1 MDNDQAEVTT
11 FSDPSIETAPDL
23 SENKAPKELLDII
36 AEDNICES
44 FKESDLAKHLQLVVS
59 GIAADEQSM
68 ARYLKKYKKAIQRA
82 KLLPE
87 KDSKNF
93 PFDNA
98 SNVVLPYLFDAASD
112 FNARATPALLERRD
126 ICYIGVYG
134 KDEHVI
140 PPQVMQELEQMAMQG
155 EEGQQQAQALQAQI
169 MQQLE
174 SQPTPK
180 QARGQRV
187 AEAINFDLTCGMP
200 EWREQTDKAM
210 LLLPIAGMYFR
221 KIWQCP
227 IEERRKSELVWP
239 DKLIFDHNSD
249 TFEAAPR
256 KSFEFTKT
264 RNEVHTAIKSG
275 QYKEWDGFDDDK
287 DTTEYSFTES
297 HCNIDLDDDGYAEPY
312 IVIISDLSQT
322 FVSIVPRFQED
333 DINVNKDHEVINI
346 EGEEFFTQTIFMP
359 DPAGTC
365 TGLGYGIIADDMFS
379 IIDTNT
385 NQMVDA
391 GTLNNVAANSG
402 FIRQGSRVGARA
414 GNRQKKGTVEMTMG
428 KFTMW
433 ESDGTSPL
441 QNDIAQ
447 LPFAG
452 PSMPL
457 LQLLEMLKGELREM
471 TTASQGIEANP
482 GEAMGMYLA
491 KLHQALIKPNSI
503 MVRVF
508 NGLTKEFQ
516 RVYDIQKRY
525 MDEDEYMKIIDDPQ
539 GNKEADYDDTGYDIK
554 TTADPSQGSEM
565 ERTARA
571 ETMLDRAIMLPQIF
585 NLRHAAEEWATAIGA
600 DAEKYVP
607 APKQGE
613 PDPIQ
618 MMIAQAQ
625 QTISEAEK
633 MGAEADMINAQAKLV
648 DANIKLAKMD
658 IEIEKME
665 SEIIKNLSEVDKNQS
680 GDEKGRH
687 QMVIDNLKN
696 QRDDL
701 RELINATQIG
711 ATRLAQQP
719 SNESVPESLGTGI
732 TKEQGGLN

>member
-1 MDNDQAEVTT
+1 MAYEETEVTES
-11 FSDPSIETAPDL
+11 SDQDE
-23 SENKAPKELLDII
+23 SENKAPKELLEIMNDS
-36 AEDNICES
+36 NICET
-44 FKESDLAKHLQLVVS
+44 FGEAELAKHLQQVVT
-59 GIAADEQSM
+59 GIAADEESM
-68 ARYLKKYKKAIQRA
+68 ARYLKKYKKAIRRV

-87 KDSKNF
+87 HDKKDF
-93 PFDNA
+93 PFDDA
-98 SNVVLPYLFDAASD
+98 SNVVLPYLFDAATD

-140 PPQVMQELEQMAMQG
+140 PPEVLQELEQMAAQG
-155 EEGQQQAQALQAQI
+155 EEGQQQAQQAHAQI

-221 KIWQCP
+221 KIWQCG
-227 IEERRKSELVWP
+227 IKNRRMSELIWP
-239 DKLIFDHNSD
+239 DKLIFDHESD
-249 TFEAAPR
+249 TFEEAPR
-256 KSFEFTKT
+256 KSFTFTKT
-264 RNEVHTAIKSG
+264 RNEVHTKIRSG
-275 QYKEWDGFDDDK
+275 EYKEWEGFDK
-287 DTTEYSFTES
+287 DRETLVYTFTET
-297 HCNIDLDDDGYAEPY
+297 HCNLDLDDDGYAEPY
-312 IVIISDLSQT
+312 IAIIADLSQT
-322 FVSIVPRFQED
+322 FVSIVPRFLED
-333 DINVNKDHEVINI
+333 DIKANKDGEIIEI
-346 EGEEFFTQTIFMP
+346 EGEDFFTQTIFIP

-365 TGLGYGIIADDMFS
+365 IGLGYGIIADDMFS
-379 IIDTNT
+379 VIDTNT

-391 GTLNNVAANSG
+391 GTLNNIAANTG
-402 FIRQGSRVGARA
+402 FIKQGAKVGPRA
-414 GNRQKKGTVEMTMG
+414 GNRQKKGTIEMTMG
-428 KFTMW
+428 KFTTW

-452 PSMPL
+452 PSASL

-471 TTASQGIEANP
+471 TTASQGIEAQP

-516 RVYDIQKRY
+516 RIYEIQKRY
-525 MDEDEYMKIIDDPQ
+525 MSEDEYMDIIDDTK
-539 GNKEADYDDTGYDIK
+539 GNKEADYEEGYDIK

-571 ETMLDRAIMLPQIF
+571 ETMLEKAIKMPQVF
-585 NLRHAAEEWATAIGA
+585 DLRHAAEEWSTAIGA
-600 DAEKYVP
+600 DTEKYVP
-607 APKQGE
+607 APKANE

-618 MMIAQAQ
+618 LMIAKSQEAM
-625 QTISEAEK
+625 SEAEK
-633 MGAEADMINAQAKLV
+633 MKGMADIVTAKAKMMQ
-648 DANIKLAKMD
+648 ANINMSKMD
-658 IEIEKME
+658 VEIEKME
-665 SEIIKNLSEVDKNQS
+665 TEILKNLSEVDKNQT
-680 GDEKGRH
+680 GE
-687 QMVIDNLKN
+687 QMSEQKLTLERIKS
-696 QRDDL
+696 QREDL
-701 RELINATQIG
+701 RELINAAQIG

-719 SNESVPESLGTGI
+719 GNQGVPESTGTGGGG
-732 TKEQGGLN
+732 EQSGFNGLA